1 MKKFSGL
8 LKDLRNFFLTF
19 IIMICLVISFRAII
33 SPEIVIGQSMENSL
47 HEDDYLLSN
56 RLAYSYGKP
65 NYNDIVSF
73 DAEIVAC
80 HDLFIKRVIGL
91 PGDHIQIKD
100 NVLYRNGKE
109 IKEPYIKELMVTK
122 DLDVKIEKGKIFVM
136 GDNRNNSMDSRDFG
150 PINYKKE
157 VKAKVMIRLKPLNQD
172 FNYSK

>member
-19 IIMICLVISFRAII
+19 MIMICLVISFRAII
-33 SPEIVIGQSMENSL
+33 SPEIVIGHSMENSL
-47 HEDDYLLSN
+47 HEEDYLLSN
-56 RLAYSYGKP
+56 RLAYSYGDP

-73 DAEIVAC
+73 DAEIVAG

-109 IKEPYIKELMVTK
+109 IDEPYIKEPMVTK
-122 DLDVKIEKGKIFVM
+122 DLDVKVGKSEIFVM

-157 VKAKVMIRLKPLNQD
+157 VKAKVMIRLKPFNQD
-172 FNYSK
+172 FNYTK